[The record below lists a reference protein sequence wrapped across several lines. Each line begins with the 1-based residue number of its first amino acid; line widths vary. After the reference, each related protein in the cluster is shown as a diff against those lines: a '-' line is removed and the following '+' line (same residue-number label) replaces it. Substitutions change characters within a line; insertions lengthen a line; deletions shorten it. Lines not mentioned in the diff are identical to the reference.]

1 MPWLNALVVCPV
13 PRGCL
18 FASPVP
24 GYLSPGNDPE
34 ELEAK
39 AVALFKP
46 YRAALLPLFR
56 RYVGLSVSAASGARG
71 ASFEQLKH
79 ARVNLAQ
86 ASWLRM
92 CRDFRLVSSLLSS
105 TDATAVFHRCN
116 LRRDKGVVRALLGY
130 AEFLAALRV
139 IALHGFPQADGADGA
154 QHGAGA
160 GAADATV
167 AAVPP
172 AVAREDGEGN
182 GQERGPETASPPVAG
197 PVFSLPPGTKP
208 AVESTPGN
216 LEAADTAKE
225 AASVKALCKYVSI
238 PADCVCCCVCGRIHL
253 DIATTQTHAR
263 CVEGSVRSR
272 QAVLARQ
279 PRGVGGRHRREASP
293 SCPCSCC
300 AYRLRPAGVHV
311 CGTLRFDALVLLPR
325 ARPFTST
332 WAGNGGARHRSLRSG
347 GRPLVAS
354 RHGSRIRGGKV
365 CAQAAAWS

>member
-56 RYVGLSVSAASGARG
+56 RYVGLSVSASSGARG

-182 GQERGPETASPPVAG
+182 GPERGPETASPPVAG

-238 PADCVCCCVCGRIHL
+238 PAGWLRWPYSPGCCDHSDTCTVCRRKRTLATSCAYTAAPRCGRK
-253 DIATTQTHAR
+253 APAR
-263 CVEGSVRSR
+263 SVP
-272 QAVLARQ
+272 VLS
-279 PRGVGGRHRREASP
+279 VLML
-293 SCPCSCC
+293 C
-300 AYRLRPAGVHV
+300 RPA
-311 CGTLRFDALVLLPR
+311 
-325 ARPFTST
+325 
-332 WAGNGGARHRSLRSG
+332 
-347 GRPLVAS
+347 
-354 RHGSRIRGGKV
+354 
-365 CAQAAAWS
+365 

>member
-56 RYVGLSVSAASGARG
+56 RYVGLSVSASSGARG

-167 AAVPP
+167 VAVPP

-238 PADCVCCCVCGRIHL
+238 PAGWLRWPYSPGCCDHSDTCTVCRRKRTLATSCACTATPRCGRK
-253 DIATTQTHAR
+253 APAR
-263 CVEGSVRSR
+263 SVP
-272 QAVLARQ
+272 VLS
-279 PRGVGGRHRREASP
+279 VLML
-293 SCPCSCC
+293 C
-300 AYRLRPAGVHV
+300 RPA
-311 CGTLRFDALVLLPR
+311 
-325 ARPFTST
+325 
-332 WAGNGGARHRSLRSG
+332 
-347 GRPLVAS
+347 
-354 RHGSRIRGGKV
+354 
-365 CAQAAAWS
+365 

>member
-1 MPWLNALVVCPV
+1 MPWLPV

-24 GYLSPGNDPE
+24 VYLSPGNDPE

-238 PADCVCCCVCGRIHL
+238 PAGWLRWPYSPGCCDHSDTCTVCRRKRTLATSCACTATPRCGRK
-253 DIATTQTHAR
+253 APAR
-263 CVEGSVRSR
+263 SVP
-272 QAVLARQ
+272 VLS
-279 PRGVGGRHRREASP
+279 VLML
-293 SCPCSCC
+293 C
-300 AYRLRPAGVHV
+300 RPA
-311 CGTLRFDALVLLPR
+311 
-325 ARPFTST
+325 
-332 WAGNGGARHRSLRSG
+332 
-347 GRPLVAS
+347 
-354 RHGSRIRGGKV
+354 
-365 CAQAAAWS
+365 

>member
-167 AAVPP
+167 VAVPP

-238 PADCVCCCVCGRIHL
+238 PAGWLRWPYSPGCCDHSDTCTVCRRKRTLATSCAYTAAPRCGRK
-253 DIATTQTHAR
+253 APAR
-263 CVEGSVRSR
+263 SVP
-272 QAVLARQ
+272 VLS
-279 PRGVGGRHRREASP
+279 VLML
-293 SCPCSCC
+293 C
-300 AYRLRPAGVHV
+300 RPA
-311 CGTLRFDALVLLPR
+311 
-325 ARPFTST
+325 
-332 WAGNGGARHRSLRSG
+332 
-347 GRPLVAS
+347 
-354 RHGSRIRGGKV
+354 
-365 CAQAAAWS
+365 